1 MKKKLVFLVM
11 GLVLCSFVV
20 VFAASEKEEAATA
33 EKAKEYEIVYVAK
46 LIGIPWFNIT
56 EDGMKDAA
64 AKLGNVKAH
73 VVGAPD
79 PDPAQQAR
87 IVEDMVAKGVD
98 AICVVPNDAET
109 VEPAMKK
116 AKEAGIVVLTHES
129 EKSRNNDYD
138 IEMVDIQALGARVME
153 KMIDFTGVSKG
164 GYAVMVGG
172 LTVPTHNAWADAGV
186 AWQEKNYPDF
196 YQVTDRIPCTES
208 VELSHDRTLELIKAY
223 PDLKGLA
230 IYGSLG
236 GIGAAQALR
245 EKNMTDKISVVCTS
259 LPSQSA
265 QYLEDGSMDW
275 SVLYSPYDCGVT
287 VVNVAHWLLE
297 GKDLKDMKE
306 ISGVGGFRLDGK
318 IIVVEGLIDINK
330 ENVASYG
337 F

>member
-1 MKKKLVFLVM
+1 MKKKVALLVIGML
-11 GLVLCSFVV
+11 LLSLSI
-20 VFAASEKEEAATA
+20 VFAGSEGGGS
-33 EKAKEYEIVYVAK
+33 AKKKQYEIVYVAK

-56 EDGMKDAA
+56 EDGMKATA
-64 AKLGNVKAH
+64 EKLGNVKAY

-87 IVEDMVAKGVD
+87 MVEDMVAKGVD

-109 VEPAMKK
+109 VEPALKK
-116 AKEAGIVVLTHES
+116 AREAGIIVLTHES
-129 EKSRNNDYD
+129 EKSKSNNYD
-138 IEMVDIQALGARVME
+138 IEMVDIRAFGARVME
-153 KMIDFTGVSKG
+153 KMIEFTGTDKG

-186 AWQEKNYPDF
+186 AYQKKNFPKF

-208 VELSHDRTLELIKAY
+208 VEDSHDRTLELIKAY

-259 LPSQSA
+259 LPNQSA

-275 SVLYSPYDCGVT
+275 SVLYSPYDCGVS
-287 VVNVAHWLLE
+287 VVTVAHWLLE
-297 GKDLKDMKE
+297 GNKLEDLKE
-306 ISGVGGFRLDGK
+306 IPGVGGFRLDGK
-318 IIVVEGLIDINK
+318 VIVVEGIIDINK
-330 ENVASYG
+330 ENVGTYG

>member
-1 MKKKLVFLVM
+1 MKKKVALLVIGML
-11 GLVLCSFVV
+11 LLSLSI
-20 VFAASEKEEAATA
+20 VFAGSEGGGS
-33 EKAKEYEIVYVAK
+33 AKKKQYEIVYVAK

-56 EDGMKDAA
+56 EDGMKATA
-64 AKLGNVKAH
+64 EKLGNVKAY

-87 IVEDMVAKGVD
+87 MVEDMVAKGVD

-109 VEPAMKK
+109 VEPALKK
-116 AKEAGIVVLTHES
+116 AREAGIIVLTHES
-129 EKSRNNDYD
+129 EKSKSNNYD
-138 IEMVDIQALGARVME
+138 IEMVDIRAFGARVME
-153 KMIDFTGVSKG
+153 KMIEFTGTDKG

-186 AWQEKNYPDF
+186 AYQKKNFPKF
-196 YQVTDRIPCTES
+196 YQS
-208 VELSHDRTLELIKAY
+208 VEDSHDRTLELIKAY

-259 LPSQSA
+259 LPNQSA

-275 SVLYSPYDCGVT
+275 SVLYSPYDCGVS
-287 VVNVAHWLLE
+287 VVTVAHWLLE
-297 GKDLKDMKE
+297 GNKLEDLKE
-306 ISGVGGFRLDGK
+306 IPGVGGFRLDGK
-318 IIVVEGLIDINK
+318 VIVVEGIIDINK
-330 ENVASYG
+330 ENVGTYG

>member
-1 MKKKLVFLVM
+1 MKKLLIIIVAAA
-11 GLVLCSFVV
+11 V
-20 VFAASEKEEAATA
+20 VFSIGALYVFGGTGKDSKKAAKE
-33 EKAKEYEIVYVAK
+33 EYEIVYVAK

-56 EDGMKDAA
+56 EDGMMDTAE
-64 AKLGNVKAH
+64 KLGNVKAY

-87 IVEDMVAKGVD
+87 MVEDMVAKGVD

-129 EKSRNNDYD
+129 EKSRSNDYD
-138 IEMVDIQALGARVME
+138 IEMVDIQKFGARVME
-153 KMIDFTGVSKG
+153 TMIQFTGTDKG

-186 AWQEKNYPDF
+186 AWQKKNFPNF

-223 PDLKGLA
+223 PDLKGIA

-245 EKNMTDKISVVCTS
+245 EKNMTDKISVSCTS

-287 VVNVAHWLLE
+287 VVTVAHWLLE
-297 GKDLKDMKE
+297 GNELKDLKE
-306 ISGVGGFRLDGK
+306 IPGVGGFRLDGK
-318 IIVVEGLIDINK
+318 IIVVEVIIDINK
-330 ENVASYG
+330 DNVGTYG